1 MVNVLI
7 CLIVLL
13 LSTFTSARNHQD
25 NLIKL
30 AVSNVTKGPAAQI
43 GVRLN
48 QGSHVYFQ
56 RANQHNELPG
66 YRIEITHR
74 NDSYEPFNT
83 LKNTQ
88 YFLQQGDFFAF
99 FNYVGT
105 PTTSAVLDTIKDSKL
120 PFLTPFT
127 GAYFLR
133 KPVIENVYTL
143 RASYFQEVKAQ
154 LDYLINSKGF
164 KKIGLLI
171 QADDFGYAVEKGY
184 KNVMERYHITPTV
197 TARYRRN
204 TEDIQTAL
212 TLLQKHNVEAVA
224 FVGTYKPMSEL
235 INQAYEQSFTP
246 FFSSVSFISSADLFS
261 LLKYP
266 SDVLITEVFPDPNNC
281 SKAYCRQFVE
291 DMSAAGFST
300 VDRIQLEGYMN
311 AYLFTQV
318 AKQCLKSMTSECFL
332 KSIQGFSS
340 QQLDFNIEFSSSDHQ
355 GLNNVYL
362 NLYPPV
368 NK

>member
-1 MVNVLI
+1 M
-7 CLIVLL
+7 
-13 LSTFTSARNHQD
+13 LSTLTYAQFNED

-43 GVRLN
+43 GIRLN
-48 QGSHVYFQ
+48 QGAEVYFQ
-56 RANQHNELPG
+56 KVNHQNELPG
-66 YRIEITHR
+66 YRIEMTHR

-105 PTTSAVLDTIKDSKL
+105 PTTAAILETIKNNKL

-133 KPVIENVYTL
+133 KPAIKNIFTL
-143 RASYFQEVKAQ
+143 RASYYQEVKAQ
-154 LDYLINSKGF
+154 LDYLINTRGF
-164 KKIGLLI
+164 KNIGLLI

-184 KNVMERYHITPTV
+184 KKIMESYHVTPTI

-212 TLLQKHNVEAVA
+212 MLLRKHKVEAVA
-224 FVGTYKPMSEL
+224 FVGTYKPLSTL
-235 INQAYEQSFTP
+235 INQAYEQDFTP
-246 FFSSVSFISSADLFS
+246 FFSSVSFISSADLFP
-261 LLKYP
+261 LLKYH
-266 SDVLITEVFPDPNNC
+266 SDVLITEVFPDPKDC
-281 SKAYCRQFVE
+281 KKAYCRQFVE
-291 DMSAAGFST
+291 DMNAAGYSDL
-300 VDRIQLEGYMN
+300 DRIQLEGYMN
-311 AYLFTQV
+311 GYLFTQV
-318 AKQCLKSMTSECFL
+318 AKQCINTMTPTCFL
-332 KSIQGFSS
+332 NEIQNFSS
-340 QQLDFNIEFSSSDHQ
+340 QQLDIKIEFSPLEHQ

-362 NLYPPV
+362 NIYSPV
-368 NK
+368 RQ